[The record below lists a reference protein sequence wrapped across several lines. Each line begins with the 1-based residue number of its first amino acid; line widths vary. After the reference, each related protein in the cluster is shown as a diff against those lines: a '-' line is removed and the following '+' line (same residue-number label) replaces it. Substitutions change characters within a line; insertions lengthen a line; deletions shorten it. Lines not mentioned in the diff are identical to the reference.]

1 MAQHTRAMVISP
13 HPDDSEFG
21 IGGTVAKWARQGTE
35 VIYVICSDGSK
46 GSEDLEMT
54 PRKLA
59 AVRKK
64 ETLAAAKVLGVK
76 EVVFLR
82 HLDQTL
88 EDTPEFRKELVRL
101 IRMHRPDV
109 VATSDPYRRYIWHR
123 DHRVT
128 GQVVLDA
135 VYPFARNRPA
145 YPDLIRAGLEP
156 HTVREV
162 FLWGSDDPNYCS
174 DITSTFDLKVAALK
188 CHQSQVAHIWPR
200 IERMVRQRC
209 EKAASGKG
217 FVLGE
222 SLRRIEIPY

>member
-1 MAQHTRAMVISP
+1 MAQYARAMVITP

-35 VIYVICSDGSK
+35 VTYIICSDGSK
-46 GSEDLEMT
+46 GSEDPEMT

-59 AVRKK
+59 AIRRK
-64 ETLAAAKVLGVK
+64 ETLAAARILGVK
-76 EVVFLR
+76 EVIFLR

-88 EDTPEFRKELVRL
+88 EDTPEFRKELVKL
-101 IRMHRPDV
+101 IRMYRPDV

-123 DHRVT
+123 DHRIT

-145 YPDLIRAGLEP
+145 YPDLIKAGLEP
-156 HTVREV
+156 HAVREV
-162 FLWGSDDPNYCS
+162 FLWGNDEPNYCS

-188 CHQSQVAHIWPR
+188 CHQSQVAHIWSR
-200 IERMVRQRC
+200 IEGMIRQRC

-217 FVLGE
+217 FTLGE
-222 SLRRIEIPY
+222 SLRHIEIPY